1 MKFNQQSIKTSN
13 HTHIFQSDKV
23 AIFKIQIIDH
33 SIRQHKTLAKLE
45 WYLVPS
51 FNHSTSIL
59 HKLIN
64 RLEVY

>member
-33 SIRQHKTLAKLE
+33 SIKQHKTLAKLQ
-45 WYLVPS
+45 
-51 FNHSTSIL
+51 
-59 HKLIN
+59 
-64 RLEVY
+64 